1 MFGPDKRTSN
11 NKNEPVNGNTCSKQS
26 VDEVFEVCEEDK
38 KFTVTIPE
46 VKVYTKYAN
55 TITNAKETITEN
67 QPIKKG
73 F

>member
-11 NKNEPVNGNTCSKQS
+11 NKNEPVSGNTCSKQS
-26 VDEVFEVCEEDK
+26 VVEVFEVCEEDK
-38 KFTVTIPE
+38 KSTVTIPE
-46 VKVYTKYAN
+46 VKVITKYAY
-55 TITNAKETITEN
+55 TITDAKETITEY

>member
-26 VDEVFEVCEEDK
+26 VDEVFEVCEEDIE
-38 KFTVTIPE
+38 FTEAILV
-46 VKVYTKYAN
+46 VKVLAMYAN
-55 TITNAKETITEN
+55 TITNAKETIIEY